1 MDEVTT
7 TCILTVKQKVTSQNK
22 LGNIREKI
30 QTKHVLSHQILN
42 LNDKKVLV
50 VDSLKLN
57 LEIIQKLLKEY
68 SISVDTSLN
77 PSDALNLFNT
87 NSYDIIFVNDV
98 LGDMSGFEFVE
109 KLNSTG
115 NKVPPVIGLV
125 SKSNEDITSYYDVL
139 ELPIEFRNLNMIINK
154 VFEKGEEVNE
164 L

>member
-1 MDEVTT
+1 M
-7 TCILTVKQKVTSQNK
+7 S
-22 LGNIREKI
+22 
-30 QTKHVLSHQILN
+30 
-42 LNDKKVLV
+42 KKVLV

-68 SISVDTSLN
+68 SISIDTSLN
-77 PSDALNLFNT
+77 PNDALNLFNT

-125 SKSNEDITSYYDVL
+125 GKNNEDITNYYDVL
-139 ELPIEFRNLNMIINK
+139 ELPIEFRNLNIIINK
-154 VFEKGEEVNE
+154 VFEKGEEANE